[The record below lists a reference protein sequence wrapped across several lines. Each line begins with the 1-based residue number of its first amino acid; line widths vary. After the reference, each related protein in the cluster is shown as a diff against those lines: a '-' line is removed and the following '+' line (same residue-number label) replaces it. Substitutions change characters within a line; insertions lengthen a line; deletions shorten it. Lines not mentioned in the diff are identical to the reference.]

1 MINRFRLPLFMALR
15 YLFSRKRVGAIN
27 IISGISVT
35 GVAFGTAAFL
45 TILSVFNGFHDLID
59 SLYTSFD
66 PQIEVVPAQGKFA
79 TTDDPS
85 LAKMKG
91 LEEVEA
97 ASFCLEDNALILFR
111 GHPTV
116 ITLKGVDDNYDKVTG
131 IRNIL
136 YGTGTYEL
144 SRGSVNYGIPGIG
157 LASAMGGVDYGSL
170 QICAPRKGDR
180 LNVTN
185 LTESINADFVSSP
198 KVCFNVNQSK
208 YDSNYMITSLS
219 FAQGLF
225 EQPNCITGLEF
236 KLKKGADVEQVK
248 KQMQE
253 IGGNRFKVMNRLE
266 QQADIFN
273 VMNFEKLM
281 AYIFLTFILFIV
293 CFNIVGSVSMLIIDK
308 RGDVD
313 TLRHMGADNK
323 LIFRVFL
330 YEGQL
335 ITTLGALIG
344 TAVGLGLCWA
354 QQCFG
359 LVKMDSSD
367 GNFIIDAYPVS
378 IHATDVV
385 MVFFTVI
392 IVGYVSVWYIV
403 KYLCKRFL

>member
-85 LAKMKG
+85 LVKMKG

-225 EQPNCITGLEF
+225 EQPNCVTGLEF

>member
-59 SLYTSFD
+59 LLYTSFD

-111 GHPTV
+111 GRPTV

-180 LNVTN
+180 INVTN

-225 EQPNCITGLEF
+225 EQPNCVTGIEF
-236 KLKKGADVEQVK
+236 KLKNGADVEQVK

-313 TLRHMGADNK
+313 TLRHMGADSK

-344 TAVGLGLCWA
+344 TVVGLGLCWA

-378 IHATDVV
+378 IHSTDVV

-392 IVGYVSVWYIV
+392 IVGYISVWYIV

>member
-1 MINRFRLPLFMALR
+1 MINRFRLPLFIALR

-27 IISGISVT
+27 IISSISVT

-66 PQIEVVPAQGKFA
+66 PQLEVVPTKGKYA
-79 TTDDPS
+79 TTDNPS
-85 LAKMKG
+85 LVKIKG
-91 LEEVEA
+91 LKEVEA

-111 GHPTV
+111 GRPTV
-116 ITLKGVDDNYDKVTG
+116 ITLKGVDNEYDKVTD

-144 SRGSVNYGIPGIG
+144 SRGSVNYAIPGIG

-170 QICAPRKGDR
+170 QICAPRKGER
-180 LNVTN
+180 LNITN
-185 LTESINADFVSSP
+185 LTESINADVVSSP
-198 KVCFNVNQSK
+198 KVCFNVNQNK
-208 YDSNYMITSLS
+208 YDSNYLITSLS

-225 EQPNCITGLEF
+225 EQPNCVTGLEL
-236 KLKKGADVEQVK
+236 KLKKGTDIKHVK
-248 KQMQE
+248 NKMQK
-253 IGGNRFKVMNRLE
+253 IGGSEFKVMDRVE
-266 QQADIFN
+266 QQADVFN

-308 RGDVD
+308 REDVD
-313 TLRHMGADNK
+313 TLRHMGANDR
-323 LIFRVFL
+323 LIFRIFL

-335 ITTLGALIG
+335 ITTLGAVIG
-344 TAVGLGLCWA
+344 IVVGLALCWV

-359 LVKMDSSD
+359 IVKMDSSE
-367 GNFIIDAYPVS
+367 GSFIIDSYPIS
-378 IHATDVV
+378 IHATDVFI
-385 MVFFTVI
+385 VFATVLV
-392 IVGYVSVWYIV
+392 VGYVSVWYIV
-403 KYLCKRFL
+403 KYLCKKFL

>member
-91 LEEVEA
+91 LEEVQA

-225 EQPNCITGLEF
+225 EQPNCVTGLEF

>member
-111 GHPTV
+111 GRPTV

-180 LNVTN
+180 INVTN

-225 EQPNCITGLEF
+225 EQPNCVTGIEF
-236 KLKKGADVEQVK
+236 KLKNGADVEQVK

-313 TLRHMGADNK
+313 TLRHMGADSK

-344 TAVGLGLCWA
+344 TVVGLGLCWA

-378 IHATDVV
+378 IHSTDVV

-392 IVGYVSVWYIV
+392 IVGYISVWYIV

>member
-225 EQPNCITGLEF
+225 EQPNCVTGLEF

>member
-170 QICAPRKGDR
+170 QICAPRKGER

-225 EQPNCITGLEF
+225 EQPNCVTGLEF

>member
-66 PQIEVVPAQGKFA
+66 PQLEVVPAKGKFS
-79 TTDDPS
+79 TTDDP
-85 LAKMKG
+85 LLTQMKG
-91 LEEVEA
+91 LKEVEA

-111 GHPTV
+111 GRPTV
-116 ITLKGVDDNYDKVTG
+116 ITLKGVDDEYDKVTG

-144 SRGSVNYGIPGIG
+144 SRGNINYAIPGIG
-157 LASAMGGVDYGSL
+157 LASAMGGVDYGTL
-170 QICAPRKGDR
+170 QICAPRKGER

-208 YDSNYMITSLS
+208 YDSNYLITSLS

-236 KLKKGADVEQVK
+236 KLKEGANVEQVK
-248 KQMQE
+248 KEMQK
-253 IGGNRFKVMNRLE
+253 IGGSQFKVMNRLE
-266 QQADIFN
+266 QQADVFN

-313 TLRHMGADNK
+313 TLRHMGANDK
-323 LIFRVFL
+323 LIFRIFL

-335 ITTLGALIG
+335 ITTLGAVIG
-344 TAVGLGLCWA
+344 IVVGLGLCWA
-354 QQCFG
+354 QQWFG
-359 LVKMDSSD
+359 LVKMDSSE

-385 MVFFTVI
+385 MVFATVL